1 MEAVSG
7 SGDEKAGTPAL
18 YPENSTAVEKG
29 RRDKSD
35 LANEKLELETR
46 LLAWQ
51 LSSAGRALEWL
62 KAASVFIVI
71 VGVAVSFY
79 VGRGQIRQAEENRN
93 ADRFDK
99 ALSRLANAGEP
110 IQQVTGVYG
119 LRVFAFDPTSSLQAA
134 ALNSLVAALHK
145 IDPQVQG
152 TILEVFSDL
161 KSSKLSPARSANV
174 LKTAIEQNRILAS
187 ALDEKWDRDTNAEK
201 SRVGD
206 PLWALSEVITAL
218 VRLGATSGDFKRIYC
233 RGCDFSGVR
242 LPGTHFD
249 GSILIDANFTGAY
262 LAGASFQNADIRGA
276 IFFHSDLTSAH
287 LTYSPRPPHRIE
299 IVGARESVP
308 VLECSDLRGADLSG
322 QPLLAYLRV
331 GLRKPVGEVYGPVM
345 TNSVIDN
352 TTKLA
357 RLGVITFTVVSNAE
371 IKADN
376 LDLEYL
382 PPDPI
387 ITVNKG
393 EYSKIY
399 RTADVRSADLIQLSE
414 IANDDIPKT
423 REEVKSK
430 MKVALDQP
438 PLLKIDLI
446 KSLSGAFTGALGGAK
461 PLRNEQYSCLDRQA
475 PDRNSLI
482 LVGKR

>member
-1 MEAVSG
+1 
-7 SGDEKAGTPAL
+7 
-18 YPENSTAVEKG
+18 
-29 RRDKSD
+29 
-35 LANEKLELETR
+35 
-46 LLAWQ
+46 
-51 LSSAGRALEWL
+51 
-62 KAASVFIVI
+62 
-71 VGVAVSFY
+71 
-79 VGRGQIRQAEENRN
+79 
-93 ADRFDK
+93 
-99 ALSRLANAGEP
+99 
-110 IQQVTGVYG
+110 
-119 LRVFAFDPTSSLQAA
+119 
-134 ALNSLVAALHK
+134 
-145 IDPQVQG
+145 
-152 TILEVFSDL
+152 
-161 KSSKLSPARSANV
+161 
-174 LKTAIEQNRILAS
+174 
-187 ALDEKWDRDTNAEK
+187 
-201 SRVGD
+201 
-206 PLWALSEVITAL
+206 
-218 VRLGATSGDFKRIYC
+218 
-233 RGCDFSGVR
+233 
-242 LPGTHFD
+242 
-249 GSILIDANFTGAY
+249 
-262 LAGASFQNADIRGA
+262 
-276 IFFHSDLTSAH
+276 
-287 LTYSPRPPHRIE
+287 
-299 IVGARESVP
+299 
-308 VLECSDLRGADLSG
+308 
-322 QPLLAYLRV
+322 LLAYLRV

-423 REEVKSK
+423 REEVKAK